1 MAAGENLGAKFTLDI
16 SNLKAGLAEANKMIR
31 QSESEF
37 IEAAAGMNDWS
48 KSADGLTLRVKSL
61 NDQVDIQKQKISAL
75 LKVKEETIEKMKKEG
90 ASNDEIAASVDKVN
104 SQLAKEQKQLETL
117 QGKADKAGKELE
129 DFNASENDATKGA
142 NELEKGVKDAGDAAE
157 KSAKGGFTVFKG
169 VLANLVTGALTAA
182 VGALKNFAGSVLETG
197 MSFDS
202 AMSNVAALSGAT
214 GEELE
219 LLTNTA
225 REFGATTQFSASE
238 AADALG
244 YMALAGWD
252 AKQSTEALGGV
263 LDLAAASGMG
273 LAQASDMV
281 TDYLSAFG
289 MEASQSAEFADML
302 AYAQANSNT
311 SAEQLGEAYKNSAAN
326 LNAAGQDVQTVTALL
341 SSMANQGLKGAAAG
355 TALSAIMRDITKKM
369 ENGKI
374 AIGDTNIEVMDAQGN
389 YRDLTEILADVE
401 KATEGMGDAER
412 SAALLGTFT
421 SDSLK
426 GLNLV
431 LNEGV
436 ESAANFE
443 EGLRNSSGS
452 ASEMAKTLNDNLQGD
467 LKALSSAF
475 DEFKLTIF
483 ESANAPLR
491 DLVQTVTGG
500 VLPALTDM
508 IKGAEGADV
517 AFGKAVG
524 DLASKA
530 ISNLVNLLPQALKIA
545 KTLIPTVIDG
555 ILSQL
560 PSLVSFVFSDLVPS
574 ALSLIQ
580 EVAPKIINSVV
591 SLIPQLCTE
600 LINAAPLILQSALS
614 LLMSIVEAIP
624 VIAQKLIGEDLP
636 NLISQICDFI
646 ISALPLLLDAG
657 TKLFMSIIEA
667 LPVIVEA
674 LETALPQIIDKILT
688 LILDGLP
695 IILQGAIELFMSL
708 IRAIP
713 TILGLLTA
721 ELPKIISTIIST
733 LLLKTPELL
742 AAAIKLFWEIIK
754 AIPQICIELARQMPL
769 IISSIIEGLTAGFKA
784 VENVGSA
791 LIRGLWSGIS
801 NMGKWIGQKIK
812 GFGQGVLNNLKSFF
826 GIKSPSRVM
835 RDVIGRNLALGIGE
849 GFDVEMAN
857 VAHGMQ
863 NALNDAIPT
872 VNANVGVGGSSD
884 GTPATRTGGGVIIN
898 QTNNYSQQHSRFE
911 IYQSKQ
917 ATAAAVRAALSE
929 V

>member
-129 DFNASENDATKGA
+129 EFNESEGDATKGSK
-142 NELEKGVKDAGDAAE
+142 ELEKGVKDAGDAAE
-157 KSAKGGFTVFKG
+157 KAANGGFTVFKG

-182 VGALKNFAGSVLETG
+182 AGALKNFAGSVLETG

-244 YMALAGWD
+244 YMALAGWN
-252 AKQSTEALGGV
+252 AEQSTQALGGV

-374 AIGDTNIEVMDAQGN
+374 AIGNTNVEVMDAQGN

-436 ESAANFE
+436 ESAADFE

-491 DLVQTVTGG
+491 DLVQSVTGG

-508 IKGAEGADV
+508 IKGVEGADI
-517 AFGKAVG
+517 AFGEAIGELVKTAV
-524 DLASKA
+524 
-530 ISNLVNLLPQALKIA
+530 SNLTDLLPSILNVVSVLIPSITETILSELP
-545 KTLIPTVIDG
+545 TLISFLLNDV
-555 ILSQL
+555 L
-560 PSLVSFVFSDLVPS
+560 PSIIKTIGEMIPVIIWQVVRMVPLIVDSLINAVPQILDAAIQLFSGLIDALPEILAAILEDLPDLINKIIAGLVSFTQQITDG
-574 ALSLIQ
+574 AIQ
-580 EVAPKIINSVV
+580 
-591 SLIPQLCTE
+591 
-600 LINAAPLILQSALS
+600 
-614 LLMSIVEAIP
+614 LLTGIVNAIP
-624 VIAQKLIGEDLP
+624 VIIEMLVENLP
-636 NLISQICDFI
+636 TI
-646 ISALPLLLDAG
+646 INTIITGLLNALPQLLDAG
-657 TKLFMSIIEA
+657 IQLLMA
-667 LPVIVEA
+667 IV
-674 LETALPQIIDKILT
+674 K
-688 LILDGLP
+688 
-695 IILQGAIELFMSL
+695 
-708 IRAIP
+708 AIP
-713 TILGLLTA
+713 TIVNALVAGL
-721 ELPKIISTIIST
+721 PNIISTIIT
-733 LLLKTPELL
+733 TLLNNIPLLLKT
-742 AAAIKLFWEIIK
+742 AVQLFWGIIK
-754 AIPQICIELARQMPL
+754 AIPQIIIELTRQMP
-769 IISSIIEGLTAGFKA
+769 SIIASIVQGLTAGFKTI
-784 VENVGSA
+784 ENVGSN
-791 LIRGLWSGIS
+791 LIKGLWNGIS
-801 NMGKWIGQKIK
+801 NMSKWIGQKIK
-812 GFGQGVLNNLKSFF
+812 SFGAGVLNNLKSFF
-826 GIKSPSRVM
+826 GIKSPSRLM

-849 GFDVEMAN
+849 GFDVEMSN
-857 VAHGMQ
+857 VAHNMQ

-872 VNANVGVGGSSD
+872 ANATVGVGGSSD
-884 GTPATRTGGGVIIN
+884 GTATRTGGGVIIN

-911 IYQSKQ
+911 IYQSSK

>member
-61 NDQVDIQKQKISAL
+61 NDQVDIQKQKIAAL

-129 DFNASENDATKGA
+129 EFNASEGDAADGSK
-142 NELEKGVKDAGDAAE
+142 ELEKGVKDAGDAAE
-157 KSAKGGFTVFKG
+157 KAAKGGFTVFKG

-436 ESAANFE
+436 ESAADFE

-491 DLVQTVTGG
+491 ELVQQVTGG
-500 VLPALTDM
+500 VLPALTNM
-508 IKGAEGADV
+508 VKGVEGADI
-517 AFGKAVG
+517 AFGEAIGELVKTAV
-524 DLASKA
+524 
-530 ISNLVNLLPQALKIA
+530 SNLTDLLPSILNVVSVLIPSITETLLHELP
-545 KTLIPTVIDG
+545 TLISFLLNDV
-555 ILSQL
+555 L
-560 PSLVSFVFSDLVPS
+560 PSIIKTIGEMIPVIVWQVVRLIPS
-574 ALSLIQ
+574 IVDSLISAVPQ
-580 EVAPKIINSVV
+580 ILDAAIQLFSGLIDALPEILAAILEDLPDLINKII
-591 SLIPQLCTE
+591 
-600 LINAAPLILQSALS
+600 AG
-614 LLMSIVEAIP
+614 LLAFTQQITDGAIKLLTGIVEAIP
-624 VIAQKLIGEDLP
+624 VIIQLLVDNLP
-636 NLISQICDFI
+636 TI
-646 ISALPLLLDAG
+646 INTIITGLLNALPQLLDAG
-657 TKLFMSIIEA
+657 IQLLMA
-667 LPVIVEA
+667 IV
-674 LETALPQIIDKILT
+674 
-688 LILDGLP
+688 
-695 IILQGAIELFMSL
+695 
-708 IRAIP
+708 RAIP
-713 TILGLLTA
+713 TIVNALVAGL
-721 ELPKIISTIIST
+721 PNIISTIITT
-733 LLLKTPELL
+733 LLNNIPLL
-742 AAAIKLFWEIIK
+742 IETSIKLLWGIIK
-754 AIPQICIELARQMPL
+754 AIPQIIIELTRQMP
-769 IISSIIEGLTAGFKA
+769 SIIASIVQGLTAGFKTI
-784 VENVGSA
+784 ENVGSN
-791 LIRGLWSGIS
+791 LIKGLWNGIS

-812 GFGQGVLNNLKSFF
+812 GFGQGVVNSLKSFF
-826 GIKSPSRVM
+826 GIKSPSRLM
-835 RDVIGRNLALGIGE
+835 RDEIGKNLALGVGV
-849 GFDVEMAN
+849 GFDSEMAR
-857 VAHGMQ
+857 VAQDMQ
-863 NALNDAIPT
+863 TSLNEAIPT
-872 VNANVGVGGSSD
+872 ANANVGVGGSSD

>member
-169 VLANLVTGALTAA
+169 VLANLVTGALMAA

-491 DLVQTVTGG
+491 ELVQQVTGG

-508 IKGAEGADV
+508 IKGVEGADI
-517 AFGKAVG
+517 AFGEAIGELVKTAV
-524 DLASKA
+524 
-530 ISNLVNLLPQALKIA
+530 SNLTDLLPSILNVVSVLIPSITETLLHELP
-545 KTLIPTVIDG
+545 TLISFLLNDV
-555 ILSQL
+555 L
-560 PSLVSFVFSDLVPS
+560 PSIIKTIGEMIPVIIWQVVRLIPS
-574 ALSLIQ
+574 IVDSLISAVPQ
-580 EVAPKIINSVV
+580 ILDAAIQLFSGLIDALPEILAAILEDLPDLINKII
-591 SLIPQLCTE
+591 
-600 LINAAPLILQSALS
+600 AG
-614 LLMSIVEAIP
+614 LLAFTQQITDGAIKLLTGIVEAIP
-624 VIAQKLIGEDLP
+624 VIIQLLVDNLP
-636 NLISQICDFI
+636 TI
-646 ISALPLLLDAG
+646 INTIITGLLNALPQLLDAG
-657 TKLFMSIIEA
+657 IQLLMA
-667 LPVIVEA
+667 IV
-674 LETALPQIIDKILT
+674 
-688 LILDGLP
+688 
-695 IILQGAIELFMSL
+695 
-708 IRAIP
+708 RAIP
-713 TILGLLTA
+713 TIVNALVAGL
-721 ELPKIISTIIST
+721 PNIISTIIT
-733 LLLKTPELL
+733 TLLNNIPLLLKT
-742 AAAIKLFWEIIK
+742 AIELFWGIIK
-754 AIPQICIELARQMPL
+754 AIPQIIIELTRQMP
-769 IISSIIEGLTAGFKA
+769 SIIASIVQGLTAGFKTI
-784 VENVGSA
+784 ENVGSN
-791 LIRGLWSGIS
+791 LVKGIWNGIS
-801 NMGKWIGQKIK
+801 NMSKWIGQKIK

-872 VNANVGVGGSSD
+872 ANANVGVGGSSD

>member
-37 IEAAAGMNDWS
+37 IEAAAGMNNWS

-117 QGKADKAGKELE
+117 QGKADKAGKELDE
-129 DFNASENDATKGA
+129 FNESEGDATKGSK
-142 NELEKGVKDAGDAAE
+142 ELEKGVKDAGDAAE
-157 KSAKGGFTVFKG
+157 KAANGGFTVFKG

-182 VGALKNFAGSVLETG
+182 AGALKNFAGSVLETG

-244 YMALAGWD
+244 YMALAGWN
-252 AKQSTEALGGV
+252 AEQSTQALGGV

-289 MEASQSAEFADML
+289 MEASQSAQFADML

-311 SAEQLGEAYKNSAAN
+311 SAEQLGEAYKNCAAN
-326 LNAAGQDVQTVTALL
+326 LNAAGQDVQTVTSLL
-341 SSMANQGLKGAAAG
+341 SSMANQGLKGATAG

-374 AIGDTNIEVMDAQGN
+374 AIGKTNVEVMDAEGN

-436 ESAANFE
+436 ESAADFE

-491 DLVQTVTGG
+491 ELVQQVTGG

-508 IKGAEGADV
+508 IKGVEGADI
-517 AFGKAVG
+517 AFGEAIGELVKTAV
-524 DLASKA
+524 
-530 ISNLVNLLPQALKIA
+530 SNLTDLLPSILNVVSVLIPSITETILSELP
-545 KTLIPTVIDG
+545 TLISFLLNDV
-555 ILSQL
+555 L
-560 PSLVSFVFSDLVPS
+560 PSIIKTISEMIPVIVWQVVRMVPLIVDSLINAVPQILDAAIQLFSGLIDALPEILAAILEDLPDLINKIIAGLVSFTQQITDG
-574 ALSLIQ
+574 AI
-580 EVAPKIINSVV
+580 K
-591 SLIPQLCTE
+591 
-600 LINAAPLILQSALS
+600 
-614 LLMSIVEAIP
+614 LLTGIVEAIP
-624 VIAQKLIGEDLP
+624 VIIEMLVENLP
-636 NLISQICDFI
+636 TI
-646 ISALPLLLDAG
+646 INTIITGLLNALPQLLDAG
-657 TKLFMSIIEA
+657 IQLLMA
-667 LPVIVEA
+667 IV
-674 LETALPQIIDKILT
+674 K
-688 LILDGLP
+688 
-695 IILQGAIELFMSL
+695 
-708 IRAIP
+708 AIP
-713 TILGLLTA
+713 TIVNALVAGL
-721 ELPKIISTIIST
+721 PNIISTIIT
-733 LLLKTPELL
+733 TLLNNIPLLLKT
-742 AAAIKLFWEIIK
+742 AVQLFWGIIK
-754 AIPQICIELARQMPL
+754 AIPQIIIELTRQMP
-769 IISSIIEGLTAGFKA
+769 SIIASIVQGLTAGFKTI
-784 VENVGSA
+784 ENVGSN
-791 LIRGLWSGIS
+791 LIRGLWNGIS
-801 NMGKWIGQKIK
+801 NMSKWIGQKIK
-812 GFGQGVLNNLKSFF
+812 SFGSGVLNNLKSFF

-863 NALNDAIPT
+863 NALNEAIPT
-872 VNANVGVGGSSD
+872 ANATVGVGGSSD
-884 GTPATRTGGGVIIN
+884 GTATRTGGGVIIN

>member
-157 KSAKGGFTVFKG
+157 KSAKGGFTIFKG

-244 YMALAGWD
+244 YMALAGWN
-252 AKQSTEALGGV
+252 AEQSTQALGGV

-355 TALSAIMRDITKKM
+355 TALSAVMRDITKKM

-374 AIGDTNIEVMDAQGN
+374 AIGNTNVEVMDAQGN

-436 ESAANFE
+436 ESAADFE

-491 DLVQTVTGG
+491 DLVQSVTGG

-508 IKGAEGADV
+508 IKGVEGADV
-517 AFGKAVG
+517 AFGEAIGELVKTAV
-524 DLASKA
+524 
-530 ISNLVNLLPQALKIA
+530 SNLTDLLPSILNVVSVLIPSITETLLHELP
-545 KTLIPTVIDG
+545 TLISFLLNDV
-555 ILSQL
+555 L
-560 PSLVSFVFSDLVPS
+560 PSIIKTIGEMIPVIIWQVVRLVPS
-574 ALSLIQ
+574 IVDSLISAVPQ
-580 EVAPKIINSVV
+580 ILDAAIQLFSGLIDALPEILAAILEDLPDLINKIIAG
-591 SLIPQLCTE
+591 LLAFTQQITDGAIQLLTG
-600 LINAAPLILQSALS
+600 
-614 LLMSIVEAIP
+614 IVNAIP
-624 VIAQKLIGEDLP
+624 VIIELLVENLP
-636 NLISQICDFI
+636 TI
-646 ISALPLLLDAG
+646 INTIITGLLNALPQLLDAG
-657 TKLFMSIIEA
+657 IQLLMA
-667 LPVIVEA
+667 IV
-674 LETALPQIIDKILT
+674 
-688 LILDGLP
+688 
-695 IILQGAIELFMSL
+695 
-708 IRAIP
+708 RAIP
-713 TILGLLTA
+713 TIVSALVAGL
-721 ELPKIISTIIST
+721 PNIISTIVTT
-733 LLLKTPELL
+733 LLNNIPLLIKTSIELL
-742 AAAIKLFWEIIK
+742 WGIIK
-754 AIPQICIELARQMPL
+754 AIPQIIIELTRQMPL
-769 IISSIIEGLTAGFKA
+769 IISSIVQGLTAGFKTI
-784 VENVGSA
+784 ENVGSN
-791 LIRGLWSGIS
+791 LIKGLWNGIS

-872 VNANVGVGGSSD
+872 ANATVGVGGSSD